1 LATVTEALDLA
12 LKHHQAGRL
21 AEAERIYRQ
30 ILAAMP
36 NQPDAWHRLG
46 LLACHAGNPTFGVEA
61 ITRAISINPD
71 DAAYY
76 SNLGAAYQAL
86 GRTEEALKNHCLAV
100 KINRNW
106 PEGHFTLGLALVR
119 ANQLRDA
126 AVALAE
132 TTRLAPQRPE
142 PFNELGIVLA
152 RLGRMDEAA
161 DAFRQA
167 TRLRPEYAD
176 AYNNLGNVRLSQ
188 NRLDEAIGRYQKA
201 IELKPNYY
209 QAHAHLGIAY
219 SRQGRTHESIVCLEH
234 AVELQPN
241 SADPQNNLGNALLVA
256 GQLDRALGVFRTALK
271 LDPNF
276 APAISNYLFAL
287 NYDPAIEPERL
298 AEEHRTWAGRLEAGL
313 PAPAGYDNAPEPDRA
328 LRVAYVS
335 PDFRRHPVSAFM
347 LAALTQGNRSR
358 MQTILLADVMVPDAT
373 TRRLESLA
381 DGWHDTTGMSHE
393 QLAELVRREK
403 IDVLV
408 DLTGHTSGNRL
419 GVMARRPAPVQ
430 VSYIGY
436 PATTGLTS
444 IQYLLT
450 DDIVDPA
457 GEERLYTESL
467 VRLPG
472 GFSCYTPLDDA
483 PAVSP
488 LPASG
493 SGRITF
499 GALQTLAKLNS
510 QVLALWARVVRQVPG
525 SRLLIARDVLTGPI
539 AQAVADQLLAAGLK
553 PEDFELRHEFPAGGH
568 LALYREIDIALDPFP
583 WSGHTTACEA
593 LWMGVPTVSLVGHRH
608 AGRMV
613 ASVLSQAGL
622 RDWLARDADEYVAI
636 AARAAGD
643 LDAMAALRSGM
654 RQRMAASAL
663 CDAARFAGE
672 LEQAYR
678 GMWSDWCRQ
687 RG

>member
-1 LATVTEALDLA
+1 LATIKEALDLA
-12 LKHHQAGRL
+12 LKHHQAGNL

-30 ILAAMP
+30 ILAAAP

-46 LLACHAGNPTFGVEA
+46 LLACHAGNPAAGVEA
-61 ITRAISINPD
+61 ICRGIAINPD

-86 GRTEEALKNHCLAV
+86 GRTDEALKNYRQAV
-100 KINRNW
+100 KVNRGW
-106 PEGHFTLGLALVR
+106 PDGHYNLGLALARV
-119 ANQLRDA
+119 NQLREA
-126 AVALAE
+126 ATALAE
-132 TTRLAPQRPE
+132 TTRLVPQRPE

-167 TRLRPEYAD
+167 TRLRPDYAD

-188 NRLDEAIGRYQKA
+188 GRLDEAIGRYRKA
-201 IELKPNYY
+201 IELKPNHY

-219 SRQGRTHESIVCLEH
+219 SRAGRTQESIQCLEH
-234 AVELQPN
+234 AVELEPG
-241 SADPQNNLGNALLVA
+241 SADAQNNLGNALLVA
-256 GQLDRALGVFRTALK
+256 GRLDRALSVFRTALG
-271 LDPNF
+271 LDPNY
-276 APAISNYLFAL
+276 APAVSNYLFAL

-298 AEEHRTWAGRLEAGL
+298 AQEHRTWAGRLEASL
-313 PAPAGYDNAPEPDRA
+313 PTAAGHDNTPDPERV

-335 PDFRRHPVSAFM
+335 PDFRRHPVTAFM
-347 LAALTQGNRSR
+347 LAVLTHGNRNR
-358 MQTILLADVMVPDAT
+358 MATILLADVTVPDAT

-393 QLAELVRREK
+393 QLADLVRRER
-403 IDVLV
+403 IDLLV

-419 GVMARRPAPVQ
+419 GVFARRPAPVQ
-430 VSYIGY
+430 VSYLGY
-436 PATTGLTS
+436 PTTTGMSS

-450 DDIVDPA
+450 DEMVDPA
-457 GEERLYTESL
+457 GEDRLYTEAL

-472 GFSCYTPLDDA
+472 GFSCYTPLDDT
-483 PAVSP
+483 PAVSA
-488 LPASG
+488 LPAPG

-510 QVLALWARVVRQVPG
+510 QVLALWARVIRQVPG
-525 SRLLIARDVLTGPI
+525 SRLLIARDVLTGQI
-539 AQAVADQLLAAGLK
+539 AREVADRLLAAGLK
-553 PEDFELRHEFPAGGH
+553 PDDFELRHEFPPGGH
-568 LALYREIDIALDPFP
+568 LALYREIDIALDSFP

-593 LWMGVPTVSLVGHRH
+593 MWMGVPTVSLVGQRH

-622 RDWLARDADEYVAI
+622 GDWLASDADGYVSI

-643 LDAMAALRSGM
+643 LDSLAALRSGL
-654 RQRMAASAL
+654 RQRMAASPL
-663 CDAARFAGE
+663 CDAARFANE

-678 GMWSDWCRQ
+678 GMWTAWCRQ